1 MVAIARPVALEPRS
15 GGSDWLIWG
24 LASLAFVIA
33 ATLSASVASAAVDA
47 RSLTFGRTSA
57 SEDVAAAELP
67 AVTIPATDPL
77 EASATTSPL
86 RTGTVATAAEVE
98 FLSALAALIA
108 APAPATEPSPVDA
121 ATESLATAPSAAP
134 ASTPVAPPEAT
145 PAPAVQPSPVP
156 TAIATPAATAVATP
170 VATPPTAAAPPV
182 AYSARAQGLF
192 LAMNQERLAAGVPAL
207 MLLDAMSVIAM
218 ERALDMQE
226 NDYFAHVSPTEVTWL
241 TLINDA
247 GIPLTAGGENLAKIS
262 GDIERSVTVAITK
275 LMESPSHAANIVSE
289 HYDSVG
295 VAAVT
300 DDRNVTIFVTI
311 FIGN

>member
-1 MVAIARPVALEPRS
+1 
-15 GGSDWLIWG
+15 
-24 LASLAFVIA
+24 VIA
-33 ATLSASVASAAVDA
+33 ATLSASVAPAAVDA
-47 RSLTFGRTSA
+47 RGLTFGRTSA
-57 SEDVAAAELP
+57 SEDVAAAEPP
-67 AVTIPATDPL
+67 AVTIPAADPL

-86 RTGTVATAAEVE
+86 PTGTVATAAEVE
-98 FLSALAALIA
+98 FLSTFAALIA
-108 APAPATEPSPVDA
+108 APAPVIEPSPVDA
-121 ATESLATAPSAAP
+121 ATASAATAPSAAP
-134 ASTPVAPPEAT
+134 AATPVASPEAT

-156 TAIATPAATAVATP
+156 TAIATPTATVVATP
-170 VATPPTAAAPPV
+170 VATSLPAAAPPV

-192 LAMNQERLAAGVPAL
+192 LAMNRERLAAGVPAL
-207 MLLDAMSVIAM
+207 VLLDAMSVIAM

-262 GDIERSVTVAITK
+262 GDIERSVMVAITK